1 MVLGATAAARA
12 RPHRDPRRGAREP
25 GTTACRAAD
34 VVLAV
39 EVVSPGSEVRDRGRR
54 PRLYAMAAIPLLA
67 GGERRR
73 PTVYVHELDPAVP
86 ACVPAGIHRDRLR
99 LAVPFGIDIDLT
111 EIGDL

>member
-1 MVLGATAAARA
+1 
-12 RPHRDPRRGAREP
+12 
-25 GTTACRAAD
+25 
-34 VVLAV
+34 V
-39 EVVSPGSEVRDRGRR
+39 ENDDG
-54 PRLYAMAAIPLLA
+54 
-67 GGERRR
+67 R